1 VAIAPHDFGGT
12 FAPVP
17 VAQVRDWTPGALPG
31 LPDPARADRFAQFAL
46 AAMAEALAQ
55 AGLSE
60 AQPLGPRAAVILGTA
75 AGGHSTAEAAYR
87 DVFAGQRTRLH
98 PLVVPRVMHSSAAAL
113 LSIATGAQGPV
124 FAVASAC
131 AASNHAM
138 GLALQL
144 IRAGVVDIALTGGAE
159 AMLSFG
165 GLKAWEGL
173 RILSP
178 DGCRPFCATR
188 NGMVL
193 GEGAGVFV
201 FEERDRARA
210 RGADLLAEV
219 AGAAMGADAV
229 DLLAPDAHGAA
240 AAMQAALD
248 DAGLPPDAIGYVNA
262 HGTATRLNDR
272 TEAAALARVFGDH
285 LARLPVSS
293 TKSMHGHAIGAA
305 GGIELVACLM
315 ALNRGIVPPTA
326 GFVRPDPDCPLDPVP
341 RVARKANVQAAMSNA
356 FAFGGLN
363 AVLVLTRA

>member
-1 VAIAPHDFGGT
+1 
-12 FAPVP
+12 
-17 VAQVRDWTPGALPG
+17 
-31 LPDPARADRFAQFAL
+31 
-46 AAMAEALAQ
+46 
-55 AGLSE
+55 
-60 AQPLGPRAAVILGTA
+60 
-75 AGGHSTAEAAYR
+75 
-87 DVFAGQRTRLH
+87 
-98 PLVVPRVMHSSAAAL
+98 MHSSAAAL

-285 LARLPVSS
+285 LARPAGSS
-293 TKSMHGHAIGAA
+293 LWPA
-305 GGIELVACLM
+305 
-315 ALNRGIVPPTA
+315 
-326 GFVRPDPDCPLDPVP
+326 
-341 RVARKANVQAAMSNA
+341 
-356 FAFGGLN
+356 
-363 AVLVLTRA
+363 